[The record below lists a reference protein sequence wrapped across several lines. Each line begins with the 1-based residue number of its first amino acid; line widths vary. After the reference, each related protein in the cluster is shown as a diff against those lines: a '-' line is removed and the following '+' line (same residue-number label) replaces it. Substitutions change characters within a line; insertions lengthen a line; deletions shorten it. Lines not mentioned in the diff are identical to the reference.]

1 VFLIPAIGLYTVGF
15 GAMSIASSFFDKSG
29 YFAHWCARTWSRW
42 ILRTTG
48 VHVDVSGLEQL
59 DPKGTYVFV
68 ANHQS
73 IYDIPILFGSLPH
86 QLRIIAKESLGNF
99 PVIGW
104 HLRRTG
110 HMLVD
115 RSRPDRAKIFGWAS
129 RLTSNGLSLILFP
142 EGTRS
147 RDGHVAKFKGGSF
160 FLALEAG
167 LPVVPLSIVGSRHVM
182 LKGRLAAYPGRVRLV
197 VHPPIDTRGMDG
209 ADARAFAER
218 VRQIIAPL
226 AESDVDRHPPDVR
239 GADLAPPPPKAA
251 ARLAEA
257 KREGGRSVP

>member
-1 VFLIPAIGLYTVGF
+1 LNSRLSSLHLWRTVLVLIPAIALYTVFF
-15 GAMSIASSFFDKSG
+15 GALSIASSFFEKTG

-42 ILRTTG
+42 ILGTTG
-48 VHVDVSGLEQL
+48 VDVEVSGLEQL
-59 DPKGTYVFV
+59 DPRGTYVFV

-73 IYDIPILFGSLPH
+73 IYDIPILFWSLPH
-86 QLRIIAKESLGNF
+86 QLRIIAKASLGKF

-110 HMLVD
+110 HMLVN
-115 RSRPDRAKIFGWAS
+115 RSRPDRSKIFGWAG

-160 FLALEAG
+160 YLALEAG

-182 LKGRLAAYPGRVRLV
+182 MKGRLTTRPGRVRLI
-197 VHPPIDTRGMDG
+197 VHPPIDTTGMEESDP
-209 ADARAFAER
+209 REFAER
-218 VRQIIAPL
+218 VRQIIAPV
-226 AESDVDRHPPDVR
+226 AESDVEK
-239 GADLAPPPPKAA
+239 LA
-251 ARLAEA
+251 
-257 KREGGRSVP
+257 